1 MSRKLCDT
9 IETMNDYWNECW
21 KEGHTPWNYEGSD
34 DLGIKLLPQYL
45 LKLSKAKPSP
55 SRPLRALV
63 PLCGNSSV
71 VRFLH
76 EYGCDVTGVD
86 LVTTPLH
93 ELREKAFAELS
104 FKKDQAASHTI
115 WSAERLTLIEGDF
128 FEVSSEHSFDIIY
141 DRAALVAITPEKR
154 NQYASKILSLLASGG
169 LLFLE
174 FFDVG
179 TLTTEKPPFP
189 VERSVVR
196 SLFSSLTEIYF
207 SAHPKKTAEGPFQ
220 GSSEEEFLRCWA
232 IFQKE

>member
-1 MSRKLCDT
+1 
-9 IETMNDYWNECW
+9 MNDYWNTCW
-21 KEGHTPWNYEGSD
+21 ETAHTPWSYEGSD

-45 LKLSKAKPSP
+45 LKLSTSKLS
-55 SRPLRALV
+55 SSTPLRALV

-86 LVTTPLH
+86 LVTTPLRD
-93 ELREKAFAELS
+93 LRENAFSELS
-104 FKKDQAASHTI
+104 FEKDRGPSHTI

-128 FEVSSEHSFDIIY
+128 FDVSLEHSFDIIY
-141 DRAALVAITPEKR
+141 DRAALVAIAPEQR
-154 NQYASKILSLLASGG
+154 EQYASKLLSLLASGG

-179 TLTTEKPPFP
+179 TFTTEQPPFP
-189 VERSVVR
+189 VDGKIVR
-196 SLFSSLTEIYF
+196 TLFGSLTEIYF
-207 SAHPKKTAEGPFQ
+207 SAHPKKTAESPFQ